1 MTPAD
6 VIVLKGQPDDEE
18 LAALVAVLAAL
29 NGPALNAKTVA
40 AVAKDSG
47 PAGGLWAS
55 GPGRPAYRP
64 PGAWTSKAA

>member
-6 VIVLKGQPDDEE
+6 FIVLKGQPDDEE
-18 LAALVAVLAAL
+18 LAALVAVLTALSARAA
-29 NGPALNAKTVA
+29 AAAKH
-40 AVAKDSG
+40 SG

-64 PGAWTSKAA
+64 PGAWTQLRSSRAA

>member
-18 LAALVAVLAAL
+18 LAALVAVIT
-29 NGPALNAKTVA
+29 ALNAKAVT
-40 AVAKDSG
+40 AVARDSG

-64 PGAWTSKAA
+64 PGAWTQLRSGRAA

>member
-6 VIVLKGQPDDEE
+6 FIVVKGQPGDEE
-18 LAALVAVLAAL
+18 LAALVAVLT
-29 NGPALNAKTVA
+29 ALNAKAAATVA
-40 AVAKDSG
+40 RDRG

-64 PGAWTSKAA
+64 PGAWTSRAA